1 MRKKCLYLFLSALLF
16 ASSGV
21 SAWAYDAEVA
31 VYGGETESYND
42 ISTNK
47 DTGAS
52 IDASDGGDASL
63 GVQND
68 VGVNCSDEDM
78 ELAVGIEII
87 ADNNGSA
94 GANVGGSIN
103 VKAEEGLAS
112 TGIQANGDDGGTV
125 AVQANGIQS
134 ESKNG
139 YASGIEIYAC
149 DGSSESLSI
158 GSDGISVTGSGA
170 EGIVLNSEGS
180 SVTVDVDGGINVKG
194 TGDDATDTTGIRG
207 TASDSGSLNV
217 SVGGDVKTEGPNA
230 AVIELEVL
238 GGTTAN
244 VNIGGNIAGENTAS
258 DSAASGEKAGGLNL
272 DASGSGT
279 KIDARVGGN
288 ITVNGPVTSAVEIVA
303 NNGAAVDVVAEGTV
317 SGGTESPIV
326 FAGDPGKISLVIW
339 KAQESKDGSLVK
351 ENVLK
356 GDKLEQERNQ
366 NAEALEKSIHYIIK
380 ADPSQG
386 IEFKNTK
393 EKTYTAP
400 DGTVMRY
407 NTAKESEQVV
417 LKLSIPPDYELKG
430 VYKDLER
437 TSILDKDADGNYYL
451 LVPRGG
457 GVYVNM
463 QLVPIDVHI
472 NELLE
477 KYANPE
483 EQVEIDREALINRL
497 KNSQNE
503 MPAKLQTNNDDTS
516 KALKEQFE
524 ALKSAQENPQNA
536 LTTQENLR
544 NALTKQ
550 LEDTKKSLN
559 EAMKA
564 RDNYQEKYKNATKAP
579 ARPETPSRAAA
590 LSKNNAIG
598 DGYGGYIAQ
607 GGHVQINGG
616 KSNVTFTLAA
626 PTSGVLSSATQYA
639 NSVGGRLL
647 HCVTTSSPGVS
658 FKTATVN
665 FTVTGVGAN
674 DPIAVYQLQ
683 GKNWVQ
689 VLVSSIT
696 DNHVTVNL
704 TQHGPLA
711 FVRINTVLNATH

>member
-21 SAWAYDAEVA
+21 SAWAYDAEVT

-139 YASGIEIYAC
+139 YASGIEIYAG

-170 EGIVLNSEGS
+170 EGIVLNSAGS
-180 SVTVDVDGGINVKG
+180 SITVDVDGGINVKG
-194 TGDDATDTTGIRG
+194 TGDDATDTAGIRG

-288 ITVNGPVTSAVEIVA
+288 ITVNGPVTSAVKIVA

-386 IEFKNTK
+386 IEFINTK

-417 LKLSIPPDYELKG
+417 LKLSIPTGYELKG
-430 VYKDLER
+430 VFQDQEG
-437 TSILDKDADGNYYL
+437 TTILDKDTDGNYYL

-463 QLVPIDVHI
+463 QLVPMDSDI
-472 NELLE
+472 NELRQKLADAEEQLE
-477 KYANPE
+477 K
-483 EQVEIDREALINRL
+483 DR
-497 KNSQNE
+497 Q
-503 MPAKLQTNNDDTS
+503 KLENDIK
-516 KALKEQFE
+516 KALKDQFE

-536 LTTQENLR
+536 LTTQENHQ

-564 RDNYQEKYKNATKAP
+564 RDKYEEKYKNATKAP

-598 DGYGGYIAQ
+598 DGKGGYIAQ

-626 PTSGVLSSATQYA
+626 PTSGVLSSAAKYA
-639 NSVGGRLL
+639 DSVGGTLL

-658 FKTATVN
+658 FKTATAN
-665 FTVTGVGAN
+665 FTVTGVAAN

-683 GKNWVQ
+683 GKDWVQ

-696 DNHVTVNL
+696 NNHVTVNL

-711 FVRINTVLNATH
+711 FVRINT

>member
-21 SAWAYDAEVA
+21 SAWAYDAEVT
-31 VYGGETESYND
+31 VYGGETENCND

-52 IDASDGGDASL
+52 VDASDGGDASL

-288 ITVNGPVTSAVEIVA
+288 ITVDGPVTSAVEIVA

-356 GDKLEQERNQ
+356 ADKLEQERNQ

-393 EKTYTAP
+393 EMTYTAP

-417 LKLSIPPDYELKG
+417 LKLNIPSGYELKG

-457 GVYVNM
+457 GVYVNLSLAQYTDKYNKAMEDISNSNNGPSGLSNQKEM
-463 QLVPIDVHI
+463 QEQQLKSLQDQF
-472 NELLE
+472 EAFKAAQE
-477 KYANPE
+477 KNLA
-483 EQVEIDREALINRL
+483 RL
-497 KNSQNE
+497 QI
-503 MPAKLQTNNDDTS
+503 NNDDTS
-516 KALKEQFE
+516 HQDLINQK
-524 ALKSAQENPQNA
+524 
-536 LTTQENLR
+536 

-559 EAMKA
+559 EAVKA
-564 RDNYQEKYKNATKAP
+564 RDRYEDKYKNATKGP

-626 PTSGVLSSATQYA
+626 PASGVLSSAAKYA
-639 NSVGGRLL
+639 DSVGGKLL

-665 FTVTGVGAN
+665 FTVTGVAAN

-683 GKNWVQ
+683 GKDWVQ

-711 FVRINTVLNATH
+711 FVRINTVVNATH